1 MFWTIGIT
9 DSYINS
15 LNLEDNTSSRN
26 FYDLLDV
33 LRNNHNIALA
43 DDVTFKNIQILREK
57 IIKDKLSPSYQAG
70 IYNLFTELMKQTFV
84 EKNED
89 SKNKFIKLEL
99 ENNDDLEFAEDIS
112 NKNLTDA
119 ILVDKKIFIFK
130 IIKINILK

>member
-1 MFWTIGIT
+1 MIRDKKLNYEDFSIHFIEKNKEGSFIKKIEINKDGSLATSWPVVSLKKGLMSFLMFWTIGIT

-57 IIKDKLSPSYQAG
+57 L
-70 IYNLFTELMKQTFV
+70 
-84 EKNED
+84 
-89 SKNKFIKLEL
+89 
-99 ENNDDLEFAEDIS
+99 
-112 NKNLTDA
+112 
-119 ILVDKKIFIFK
+119 
-130 IIKINILK
+130 